1 MLRPSPTT
9 ASPTRPAV
17 ATPRAAAARWRPG
30 TAVLAVAGGLIGG
43 QAVAL
48 AIVPP
53 LAGHDAGRGH
63 RARPRRDR
71 GRARHELAER
81 LPRRRP
87 RITVAGDDRDR
98 PRRDRHRP
106 GRPHLHHRAGHRTL
120 TSARAN

>member
-53 LAGHDAGRGH
+53 LEGHDAGRGH

-71 GRARHELAER
+71 GVLGTSSRSACRGAGRGSPWQATTGIVLGAIGIGLGALIFIIGLATA
-81 LPRRRP
+81 L
-87 RITVAGDDRDR
+87 
-98 PRRDRHRP
+98 
-106 GRPHLHHRAGHRTL
+106 
-120 TSARAN
+120 